1 MTFKDSTVLSGS
13 SLYCDFLWERSNNHK
28 NKKGRKDVSD
38 DLSPL
43 EWKRLRLLWE
53 ADVDT
58 VVPRMK
64 LLFTVPWMQRD
75 ETSKSTNSKW
85 LPGGCSLKPWRVF
98 CPSHSQEPLTCPSM
112 FPRWVFLLPPARSD
126 MVRMSLQERAR
137 AWACTCLSVHLSL
150 PSEEAVLLMD
160 VCLWI
165 RLEDVL
171 FPVSRDGTFREQE
184 LKMQEWESESEEQ
197 VTSLTDCVRDLCSL
211 KHLESVL
218 NLNPAQDCSE
228 KHP

>member
-1 MTFKDSTVLSGS
+1 MTPRGLQSEAVTCLLSITQSGAV
-13 SLYCDFLWERSNNHK
+13 N
-28 NKKGRKDVSD
+28 
-38 DLSPL
+38 
-43 EWKRLRLLWE
+43 
-53 ADVDT
+53 
-58 VVPRMK
+58 VPVY
-64 LLFTVPWMQRD
+64 VPAVG
-75 ETSKSTNSKW
+75 
-85 LPGGCSLKPWRVF
+85 LPAS
-98 CPSHSQEPLTCPSM
+98 
-112 FPRWVFLLPPARSD
+112 FLLVQTWLGCHYRS
-126 MVRMSLQERAR
+126 VHVPGRAR

-184 LKMQEWESESEEQ
+184 LKMQEWECESEEQ

-218 NLNPAQDCSE
+218 DLNPAQDCSG